1 MASLEFNPR
10 FAPPPVPLSVSRC
23 SLGACE
29 TDFTSTQEASHAGR
43 LVGEA
48 AARATIIGRLR
59 GQPDLLV
66 GERLRPSDLPPIC
79 PSAWTLSGESR
90 VPTHPQAGS
99 CDLWVRASE
108 VSEYCNHGP
117 PGDMNH
123 WRLRGSSRRTVVVH
137 GLAPLS
143 DSMYAVET
151 RHTRREGRFRE
162 RSELGDRP
170 EHRRA
175 RR

>member
-10 FAPPPVPLSVSRC
+10 FAPSGPLSASRC
-23 SLGACE
+23 SQGACE
-29 TDFTSTQEASHAGR
+29 TVFTSTQEASHAGR

-48 AARATIIGRLR
+48 AARATIIGPLR

-79 PSAWTLSGESR
+79 PSAWTLSGGSR

-99 CDLWVRASE
+99 CDLWVRVSE

-123 WRLRGSSRRTVVVH
+123 WRLRLEDRGGH

-143 DSMYAVET
+143 DSMYAVKT
-151 RHTRREGRFRE
+151 RNTQGA
-162 RSELGDRP
+162 RSVP
-170 EHRRA
+170 RA
-175 RR
+175 KRAG